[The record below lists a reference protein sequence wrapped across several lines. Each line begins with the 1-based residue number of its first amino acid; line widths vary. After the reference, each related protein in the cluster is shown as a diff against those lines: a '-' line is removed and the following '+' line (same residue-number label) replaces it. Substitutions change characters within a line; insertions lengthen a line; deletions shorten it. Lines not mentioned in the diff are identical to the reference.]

1 MALNRPRGG
10 ADSPPTSWSEPR
22 SSGPYSKPF
31 RCSSS
36 PASTACGVG
45 RSHTAFIVLP
55 TIIERMYENLLP
67 HLPAGGGGGQ
77 HEEAEAEPA
86 EERTRDEHPEL
97 LGEIDTHDAVMEGV
111 RLVLAHGQ
119 RALVL
124 ERERLGHREFNLK
137 FTVLTHNFP
146 VDPAI

>member
-1 MALNRPRGG
+1 MADFSLTDIFATSSPSWSTLEVTGFG
-10 ADSPPTSWSEPR
+10 FYSPPKGSD
-22 SSGPYSKPF
+22 GDMKLF
-31 RCSSS
+31 MF
-36 PASTACGVG
+36 
-45 RSHTAFIVLP
+45 AFI
-55 TIIERMYENLLP
+55 
-67 HLPAGGGGGQ
+67 
-77 HEEAEAEPA
+77 EAL
-86 EERTRDEHPEL
+86 RHEHPEL